1 MEIKDKNKSN
11 YDDDDFILDDTLSN
25 DNFEL
30 DDFIDRLA
38 WVKSDDIE
46 SINKLQEQ
54 YLSFSPKEEEY
65 IRKNAVRNGVNSVW
79 EVYEEDFSQEAK
91 KQLEAKINTF
101 LDRFSALKE
110 QKKSEVSDTLKE
122 DDKIIYRHY
131 YDEHNQKSQEELKSM
146 LSDSAYFAYVEHNG
160 VRTIFNIADNGDL
173 GVTLNIPYLN
183 LEGELHTN
191 VKTIYCQENSL
202 SKIVAP
208 DAKRV
213 YCNNNKIKE
222 IIAPNASYIDCRRN
236 LLEKIELES
245 AIEIKCN
252 NNPSLKELNAPKC
265 EEIYCENTLLTE
277 ANMQVTPGCFIDG
290 VKQLEEV
297 IQIQKAKAMEVM
309 EATQTQKLNELWEKF
324 RYKDIEFPEAND
336 NLQFSA
342 IEELGILALLKAYSS
357 NPEILELLEKTSIE
371 ANALKEDVDFIH
383 YTPDIMDFDMF
394 IEGDGAVVYDDKAYQ
409 KAVEEAE
416 KFKEEFYKRQDK
428 VEAVKEQYPQEMKI
442 LEEFFNA
449 PEDWVRERKKFFS
462 ELIHNKELLESLT
475 STHNE
480 NLEQNS
486 GRIFKNEEHI
496 DENEKI
502 ILDFLKRHPDKGVSF
517 YKIEDD
523 NSIFESRILIFDD
536 TQKSFNL
543 NSEQIQRV
551 YNTNDLTDLSNLKK
565 LFSDDGIGV
574 ISYHIQEIAT
584 IIGLNQIREVNKEQI
599 LAGQKIQDIALDAH
613 LMIIGKLKADDLE
626 KFKKEYNSLPREQ
639 QEEVQKKAIKETI
652 DYMEEPFDR
661 VMSKEE
667 RKKVEDDGK
676 KLLDSITEPKK
687 NVLEVTPKHIMDELL
702 IVEDEL
708 DTLICNEQY
717 LTELYAPNTENI
729 VCKSNGTLLIIDAPN
744 ATTIECRDC
753 EMLEKINA
761 PNCVKL
767 ICEGSDFLKKE
778 DIEVAYNCEIE
789 GLKEQRGIKI

>member
-1 MEIKDKNKSN
+1 MEIKDKSK
-11 YDDDDFILDDTLSN
+11 YDYDEDAIIDYSLN

-38 WVKSDDIE
+38 WTNSNDIE
-46 SINKLQEQ
+46 KINKLQKE
-54 YLSFSPKEEEY
+54 YFSFSPKEEEY
-65 IRKNAVRNGVNSVW
+65 IKKNAVRNGVGSVW
-79 EVYEEDFSQEAK
+79 EVYEEDFSQEAR

-173 GVTLNIPYLN
+173 GITLNIPYLN

-191 VKTIYCQENSL
+191 VKTIYCQENNL

-245 AIEIKCN
+245 AIEIRCN

-265 EEIYCENTLLTE
+265 EEVYCENTLLTE
-277 ANMQVTPGCFIDG
+277 SNMQVAKDCFIDG
-290 VKQLEEV
+290 INQSTKIIRMRQALYEKALEQVKEKQAE
-297 IQIQKAKAMEVM
+297 
-309 EATQTQKLNELWEKF
+309 KLNELWDKF
-324 RYKDIEFPEAND
+324 RYKDNEYPEAND
-336 NLQFSA
+336 SLQFSA
-342 IEELGILALLKAYSS
+342 TENLGSEILLLLNEHSS
-357 NPEILELLEKTSIE
+357 NPETIELLEKASIE
-371 ANALKEDVDFIH
+371 ANALKENVDFIH

-394 IEGDGAVVYDDKAYQ
+394 IEGDGTVVYDETAYQ

-462 ELIHNKELLESLT
+462 ELAQNKELLAEITNTNNVQSEL
-475 STHNE
+475 
-480 NLEQNS
+480 LEQGS
-486 GRIFKNEEHI
+486 GRIFRKGSDSNEQAVTEQ
-496 DENEKI
+496 
-502 ILDFLKRHPDKGVSF
+502 KR
-517 YKIEDD
+517 
-523 NSIFESRILIFDD
+523 
-536 TQKSFNL
+536 
-543 NSEQIQRV
+543 
-551 YNTNDLTDLSNLKK
+551 
-565 LFSDDGIGV
+565 
-574 ISYHIQEIAT
+574 
-584 IIGLNQIREVNKEQI
+584 
-599 LAGQKIQDIALDAH
+599 
-613 LMIIGKLKADDLE
+613 
-626 KFKKEYNSLPREQ
+626 
-639 QEEVQKKAIKETI
+639 
-652 DYMEEPFDR
+652 
-661 VMSKEE
+661 
-667 RKKVEDDGK
+667 
-676 KLLDSITEPKK
+676 

-789 GLKEQRGIKI
+789 GLKEQRGIKK